1 MHNHA
6 WGKAWG
12 SAWGAAWGRSQYVGS
27 VAVAYRIDRTKPIEH
42 TNRPRARREG
52 ELLLLK
58 PWIL

>member
-6 WGKAWG
+6 WGK
-12 SAWGAAWGRSQYVGS
+12 AWGRSQYVGS

-58 PWIL
+58 PWTL